1 MRLYVLHGIGLHV
14 FIPLIFTFCIS
25 SGFVLLIGGKLNMR
39 INYQK
44 SRLWLCLPVIL
55 TCLMDVAVTLS
66 GQPAAYWISSYRVV
80 NEANPVSYWFLTI
93 HPLAFI
99 LYNIYELFVVS
110 LLIIALPE
118 IVSKLISVFYTIGS
132 AKAVYYWMVGT
143 LHQGFWVSNLL
154 LIIPAIV
161 LVYAFE
167 KASGHKSSQ

>member
-1 MRLYVLHGIGLHV
+1 MLIYVLHGIYPHV

-55 TCLMDVAVTLS
+55 TSLMDVTVTLS

-80 NEANPVSYWFLTI
+80 NEANPLSYWFLTI
-93 HPLAFI
+93 HPGAFV
-99 LYNIYELFVVS
+99 LFSIYELLIVS
-110 LLIIALPE
+110 LLVIALPE
-118 IVSKLISVFYTIGS
+118 IASKSISVFYTIGS
-132 AKAVYYWMVGT
+132 AKAIYYWMVGT
-143 LHQGFWVSNLL
+143 LHRGFWFSNLL
-154 LIIPAIV
+154 LIIPAVI

-167 KASGHKSSQ
+167 KASGHKNSN

>member
-1 MRLYVLHGIGLHV
+1 MHPFELRGFGLHV
-14 FIPLIFTFCIS
+14 FIPLIFAFCIS
-25 SGFVLLIGGKLNMR
+25 SGFVLIIGGKLNMR

-44 SRLWLCLPVIL
+44 NRLWLCLPVIL
-55 TCLMDVAVTLS
+55 TCLMDVAITLS

-80 NEANPVSYWFLTI
+80 NEANPLSYWFLTM
-93 HPLAFI
+93 HPLAFV
-99 LYNIYELFVVS
+99 LYSIYVLLIVS

-118 IVSKLISVFYTIGS
+118 IASKSISVFYTIGS
-132 AKAVYYWMVGT
+132 AKAIYYWMVGT

-167 KASGHKSSQ
+167 KASGHKS

>member
-1 MRLYVLHGIGLHV
+1 MLHGIGPHV

-39 INYQK
+39 VNYQK

-55 TCLMDVAVTLS
+55 TCLMDVAITLS

-80 NEANPVSYWFLTI
+80 NEANPVSYWFLTM
-93 HPLAFI
+93 HPLAFV
-99 LYNIYELFVVS
+99 LYSIYVLLIVS

-118 IVSKLISVFYTIGS
+118 IASKSISVFYTISS
-132 AKAVYYWMVGT
+132 AKAIYYWMVGT
-143 LHQGFWVSNLL
+143 LHQGFWISNLL

-167 KASGHKSSQ
+167 KASGHEKSD